1 MIRAVMIT
9 YNDWPQVKATVE
21 SVASLVDE
29 IIVIDG
35 RYDDFGQLYG
45 SDLSTDGTLEY
56 LDTVDNCHVIE
67 APLLSEVNKRNCY
80 LVGSNPSDWYLHLD
94 ADEVWHG
101 PLTIPDAD
109 MAFTPLKWR
118 KTGNWMARVRL
129 FRHVDG
135 LHYSGKHYWL
145 KDGEGRT
152 FARLEKPGNAYTAA
166 KLPAE
171 NWIEHFDEDRPP
183 ERQTV
188 KRTYYKILQQR
199 EGAIR
204 EVN

>member
-1 MIRAVMIT
+1 MIT
-9 YNDWPQVKATVE
+9 YNDWPTVKQTCE
-21 SVASLVDE
+21 SLRPLVDQL
-29 IIVIDG
+29 ICVDG
-35 RYDDFGQLYG
+35 RYVDFGQIND

-56 LDTVDNCHVIE
+56 LESLDDVVVIE
-67 APLLSEVNKRNCY
+67 APLLDEVHKRNCY
-80 LVGSNPSDWYLHLD
+80 LIGNAGDWYLHLD

-101 PLTIPDAD
+101 PLTLPDAD
-109 MAFTPLKWR
+109 MGFTPLKWR
-118 KTGNWMARVRL
+118 KTGNWMQRVRL

-135 LHYSGKHYWL
+135 IHYEGKHYWL

-183 ERQTV
+183 ERQTD
-188 KRTYYKILQQR
+188 KRTYFKKLTAI
-199 EGAIR
+199 ENAIR

>member
-1 MIRAVMIT
+1 M
-9 YNDWPQVKATVE
+9 VE
-21 SVASLVDE
+21 SIHHLVDE
-29 IIVIDG
+29 IIIIDG
-35 RYDDFGQLYG
+35 RYDDFGILGG

-80 LVGSNPSDWYLHLD
+80 LVGMNASDWYLHLD

-118 KTGNWMARVRL
+118 KTGNWMQRVRL
-129 FRHVDG
+129 FRHVEG
-135 LHYSGKHYWL
+135 LKYSGKHYWL
-145 KDGEGRT
+145 VDAEGRT

-171 NWIEHFDEDRPP
+171 NWIEHFDENRPP
-183 ERQTV
+183 ERQAT
-188 KRTYYKILQQR
+188 KRAYYKTLVQR
-199 EGAIR
+199 ENAIR